1 MSNHIVEEG
10 PHRGHA
16 AGDSDL
22 EKQAS
27 QLASD
32 VRYKV
37 RKSMG
42 SGSKMSPAQVS
53 RAYLAQLAK
62 SPAPGAVKSMA
73 KKKLMGEA
81 YGSDIENVVEE
92 SISKK
97 VSKIFSENYVKP
109 EPIQQEIV
117 DESLGDEKKYM
128 IVVKD
133 KETGNTYR
141 RKATRAKI
149 AELRANPNI
158 ASVEM
163 THYGKV
169 TDDEAKSGKKT
180 AAAKAGK
187 DYDGDRKVESGSKEH
202 AGAVHNA
209 IQRKKGGVADGQDTR
224 KEEYVDEAITSE
236 KGKAKAAEMIAKRS
250 TPSGRAKSGQGANV
264 AQIKHIRRANV
275 DGYGGTP
282 PNLKVAKNPVKSN
295 FTGLNTGTGNK
306 AARRA
311 AALKKEEY
319 VDEGLRSAVKRLLG
333 GKKKEEPAKPMSRGE
348 QLRKK
353 YNVGPERSDTSAKR
367 QILDRTR
374 VRAERDQKQYGGSVY
389 TKRVADKSKAA
400 HDRYMKSGY
409 SKYGVDDRRGSGNK
423 ARKRAA
429 ALNREEFDWLV
440 DTLIGEG
447 YDLSSYTVE
456 QFYDFCEEVIY
467 EKENDSDR
475 KITGKGVNNYKGKNT
490 VVNMSPSIGEQT
502 ASAEA
507 KKTETG
513 PTPEEKKQI
522 EMKKRMLQKKLMLQ
536 KQAMQ
541 MQKQGRLPLNYS
553 EEHDQVRYCPKC
565 DKDET
570 REECK
575 YGGEYWDENSKP
587 AKAEDPRGMKAKSNM
602 VRNKLRAMGLK
613 MSHDIEGEMVESA
626 EDRLRDMRQER
637 GGVDGNVDYRRA
649 PKSNTK
655 KFGSGKTMA
664 QKEMEKKYGKGASAM
679 DIVKAQIHAKHGK
692 GSTK

>member
-10 PHRGHA
+10 PRKGHA

-37 RKSMG
+37 RKAMG

-73 KKKLMGEA
+73 KKKLIGEA

-92 SISKK
+92 LVSEK

-109 EPIQQEIV
+109 ELVQQEIV
-117 DESLGDEKKYM
+117 DESLDDKKYM

-163 THYGKV
+163 THYGKI

-187 DYDGDRKVESGSKEH
+187 DYDGDGEVESGAKEYR
-202 AGAVHNA
+202 GAVHNA
-209 IQRKKGGVADGQDTR
+209 IQRNKGGKADGKDTSSV
-224 KEEYVDEAITSE
+224 KEE
-236 KGKAKAAEMIAKRS
+236 
-250 TPSGRAKSGQGANV
+250 
-264 AQIKHIRRANV
+264 
-275 DGYGGTP
+275 
-282 PNLKVAKNPVKSN
+282 
-295 FTGLNTGTGNK
+295 F
-306 AARRA
+306 
-311 AALKKEEY
+311 
-319 VDEGLRSAVKRLLG
+319 
-333 GKKKEEPAKPMSRGE
+333 
-348 QLRKK
+348 
-353 YNVGPERSDTSAKR
+353 
-367 QILDRTR
+367 
-374 VRAERDQKQYGGSVY
+374 
-389 TKRVADKSKAA
+389 
-400 HDRYMKSGY
+400 
-409 SKYGVDDRRGSGNK
+409 
-423 ARKRAA
+423 
-429 ALNREEFDWLV
+429 
-440 DTLIGEG
+440 IGE
-447 YDLSSYTVE
+447 V
-456 QFYDFCEEVIY
+456 
-467 EKENDSDR
+467 KESEDDTD
-475 KITGKGVNNYKGKNT
+475 KKVTGKGVNNYKGKKT
-490 VVNMSPSIGEQT
+490 VVNLSPSIGEQA

-507 KKTETG
+507 KKNETG

-522 EMKKRMLQKKLMLQ
+522 EMKKRMLQKKMMIQ

-541 MQKQGRLPLNYS
+541 MQKQGKLPLNYS

-587 AKAEDPRGMKAKSNM
+587 AKAEDPRGMKAKVNM
-602 VRNKLRAMGLK
+602 VRNKMRAMGLK
-613 MSHDIEGEMVESA
+613 MSYDMEGDMVEGLSVK
-626 EDRLRDMRQER
+626 DQMKVSQE
-637 GGVDGNVDYRRA
+637 YF
-649 PKSNTK
+649 K
-655 KFGSGKTMA
+655 KRNSRSP
-664 QKEMEKKYGKGASAM
+664 EEKKAEADKDAKSRAERSAM
-679 DIVKAQIHAKHGK
+679 HKRPDPYKSRPGE
-692 GSTK
+692 SD